1 MKLIDII
8 EVFIAGDWGEE
19 TYSKETP
26 CAVTCVRGADIIPIS
41 EYDFSAIPVRYINQQ
56 AYAKKCLQVGD
67 IIIEKSG
74 GSPTQST
81 GRVSLVSQEL
91 LDHAGAVICSNFC
104 TAFRVKKGWNPLYV
118 YYYLQFIYNLGAF
131 FNFEGKTSGIKNLQL
146 DAAFAAIPIEDISES
161 IQNNIVA
168 ILQGLERKIAINRQ
182 INQNLE
188 AMAKQLYDY
197 WFVQFD
203 FPNENGKP
211 YKSSG
216 GKMVWNE
223 KLKREIPKGWNVLKL
238 GEHCSFNKRTSNGY
252 FNHPILYLDT
262 SNITNNTIDELQFLN
277 PSSDIIPSRARRL
290 VQEGDIVYSTVRP
303 NLKHFGIIMNP
314 DYNMVVSTGF
324 AVITA
329 NWSAYRYFI
338 YQFLIQAATIENL
351 STIAQSAVSAY
362 PSINTSDIE
371 NLDLVV
377 PPDSMIEKYAK
388 TACRLY
394 LQIDTNYKEIKSLT
408 KQRDEL
414 LPLLMN
420 GQVSVN
426 SDLAVSYIIYKNKI
440 IRIMKENIIQAI
452 VAEMQRDLDCR
463 QMARL
468 KAVLTSELH
477 NVEIIEKSDC
487 ATQQTQENEHLLNS
501 FISAKKIEG
510 CSDKTLTYYR
520 NTIERLLVT
529 LSLAICHITTTDIRT
544 YLSDYQEEHQS
555 SKVTIDNMR
564 RIFSSFFAW
573 LEDEDY
579 IAKSPVRRIHKV
591 KTDSLVKEVLS
602 DEQLEQL
609 RDSCT
614 TKRDLAIID
623 FLSSTGIRV
632 GELVKLNREDIDFH
646 ERQCVVFG
654 KGNKERIVYFNARTK
669 LHLQQYLNGRTD
681 DNPALFVSLHSPHTR
696 LTISGVEIRI
706 RKLGQSLSMPKVHP
720 HKFRRTLATMAI
732 DKGMPIEQVQRLLGH
747 VRIDTTLH
755 YAIVNQ
761 NNVKLAHKKYLG

>member
-1 MKLIDII
+1 MKIKDII
-8 EVFIAGDWGEE
+8 DQFIAGDWGEE
-19 TYSKETP
+19 TCSNETS
-26 CAVTCVRGADIIPIS
+26 CAVTCVRGADIVPIS
-41 EYDFSAIPVRYINQQ
+41 EYDFSTIPIRYISQQ
-56 AYAKKCLQVGD
+56 SYSKRCLQVGD

-81 GRVSLVSQEL
+81 GRVSFVSQEL
-91 LDHAGAVICSNFC
+91 LDNVGPVVCSNFC
-104 TAFRVKKGWNPLYV
+104 TAFRLKKGWNPLYV
-118 YYYLQFIYNLGAF
+118 YYYFQFIYNLGVF
-131 FNFEGKTSGIKNLQL
+131 FNFEGKTSGLKNLQL
-146 DAAFAAIPIEDISES
+146 EVAFATIPIEDVSLS
-161 IQNNIVA
+161 IQDNIVS
-168 ILQGLERKIAINRQ
+168 ILQCLDKKIAINRS

-203 FPNENGKP
+203 FPDENGRP
-211 YKSSG
+211 YKSNG
-216 GKMVWNE
+216 GEMVWNK

-238 GEHCSFNKRTSNGY
+238 GEHCSFNKRTSSGY
-252 FNHPILYLDT
+252 FNHSILYLDT

-426 SDLAVSYIIYKNKI
+426 SDLSVYKKRRGKVPLLDSKRCVRHLSPSSAIHNCFGQ
-440 IRIMKENIIQAI
+440 RI
-452 VAEMQRDLDCR
+452 LDR
-463 QMARL
+463 
-468 KAVLTSELH
+468 
-477 NVEIIEKSDC
+477 
-487 ATQQTQENEHLLNS
+487 
-501 FISAKKIEG
+501 
-510 CSDKTLTYYR
+510 
-520 NTIERLLVT
+520 
-529 LSLAICHITTTDIRT
+529 
-544 YLSDYQEEHQS
+544 
-555 SKVTIDNMR
+555 
-564 RIFSSFFAW
+564 
-573 LEDEDY
+573 
-579 IAKSPVRRIHKV
+579 
-591 KTDSLVKEVLS
+591 
-602 DEQLEQL
+602 
-609 RDSCT
+609 
-614 TKRDLAIID
+614 
-623 FLSSTGIRV
+623 
-632 GELVKLNREDIDFH
+632 
-646 ERQCVVFG
+646 
-654 KGNKERIVYFNARTK
+654 
-669 LHLQQYLNGRTD
+669 
-681 DNPALFVSLHSPHTR
+681 
-696 LTISGVEIRI
+696 
-706 RKLGQSLSMPKVHP
+706 
-720 HKFRRTLATMAI
+720 
-732 DKGMPIEQVQRLLGH
+732 
-747 VRIDTTLH
+747 
-755 YAIVNQ
+755 
-761 NNVKLAHKKYLG
+761 

>member
-56 AYAKKCLQVGD
+56 AYARKCLQVGD

-426 SDLAVSYIIYKNKI
+426 SDLS
-440 IRIMKENIIQAI
+440 
-452 VAEMQRDLDCR
+452 LD
-463 QMARL
+463 
-468 KAVLTSELH
+468 
-477 NVEIIEKSDC
+477 
-487 ATQQTQENEHLLNS
+487 
-501 FISAKKIEG
+501 
-510 CSDKTLTYYR
+510 
-520 NTIERLLVT
+520 
-529 LSLAICHITTTDIRT
+529 
-544 YLSDYQEEHQS
+544 
-555 SKVTIDNMR
+555 
-564 RIFSSFFAW
+564 
-573 LEDEDY
+573 
-579 IAKSPVRRIHKV
+579 
-591 KTDSLVKEVLS
+591 
-602 DEQLEQL
+602 
-609 RDSCT
+609 
-614 TKRDLAIID
+614 
-623 FLSSTGIRV
+623 
-632 GELVKLNREDIDFH
+632 
-646 ERQCVVFG
+646 
-654 KGNKERIVYFNARTK
+654 
-669 LHLQQYLNGRTD
+669 
-681 DNPALFVSLHSPHTR
+681 
-696 LTISGVEIRI
+696 
-706 RKLGQSLSMPKVHP
+706 
-720 HKFRRTLATMAI
+720 
-732 DKGMPIEQVQRLLGH
+732 
-747 VRIDTTLH
+747 
-755 YAIVNQ
+755 
-761 NNVKLAHKKYLG
+761 

>member
-290 VQEGDIVYSTVRP
+290 VQEGDIVYSTARP

-426 SDLAVSYIIYKNKI
+426 SDLS
-440 IRIMKENIIQAI
+440 
-452 VAEMQRDLDCR
+452 LD
-463 QMARL
+463 
-468 KAVLTSELH
+468 
-477 NVEIIEKSDC
+477 
-487 ATQQTQENEHLLNS
+487 
-501 FISAKKIEG
+501 
-510 CSDKTLTYYR
+510 
-520 NTIERLLVT
+520 
-529 LSLAICHITTTDIRT
+529 
-544 YLSDYQEEHQS
+544 
-555 SKVTIDNMR
+555 
-564 RIFSSFFAW
+564 
-573 LEDEDY
+573 
-579 IAKSPVRRIHKV
+579 
-591 KTDSLVKEVLS
+591 
-602 DEQLEQL
+602 
-609 RDSCT
+609 
-614 TKRDLAIID
+614 
-623 FLSSTGIRV
+623 
-632 GELVKLNREDIDFH
+632 
-646 ERQCVVFG
+646 
-654 KGNKERIVYFNARTK
+654 
-669 LHLQQYLNGRTD
+669 
-681 DNPALFVSLHSPHTR
+681 
-696 LTISGVEIRI
+696 
-706 RKLGQSLSMPKVHP
+706 
-720 HKFRRTLATMAI
+720 
-732 DKGMPIEQVQRLLGH
+732 
-747 VRIDTTLH
+747 
-755 YAIVNQ
+755 
-761 NNVKLAHKKYLG
+761 